1 MGLRIAT
8 RTKSDPTMWRDSLR
22 EVAGLTGRGGRLFD
36 TRLALAELHSQA
48 LGGAGGISIADLLR
62 IAEGARLGLGPGV
75 GPSFGSGGTVPG
87 PIGQPRPVIAH
98 GGEYVGAPDIR
109 VYIGDRELTDIVRV
123 EVDGRDRKTN
133 LRSRAGVI

>member
-1 MGLRIAT
+1 
-8 RTKSDPTMWRDSLR
+8 
-22 EVAGLTGRGGRLFD
+22 
-36 TRLALAELHSQA
+36 
-48 LGGAGGISIADLLR
+48 
-62 IAEGARLGLGPGV
+62 
-75 GPSFGSGGTVPG
+75 
-87 PIGQPRPVIAH
+87 VIAH